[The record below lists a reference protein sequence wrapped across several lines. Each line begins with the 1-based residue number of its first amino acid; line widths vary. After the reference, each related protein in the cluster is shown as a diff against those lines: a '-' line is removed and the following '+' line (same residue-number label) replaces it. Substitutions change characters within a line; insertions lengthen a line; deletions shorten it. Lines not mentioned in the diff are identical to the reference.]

1 MITKFSLL
9 KRIEDLEESRRQYWQ
24 EYTKLDNKIKSL
36 CSHPKKNHTV
46 LPNHRF
52 TAFLNGYP
60 SASEVTGYRVTCTI
74 CDTLLVKEI
83 TEKEAHEYRI
93 SISEA
98 AIDFLS

>member
-1 MITKFSLL
+1 MITKLSLL
-9 KRIEDLEESRRQYWQ
+9 QRIEDLEESRRQYWQ
-24 EYTKLDNKIKSL
+24 EYTKLDNKIKLL

-46 LPNHRF
+46 LPNSRF

-60 SASEVTGYRVTCTI
+60 TESEVTGYRVTCAI
-74 CDTLLVKEI
+74 CDTLIIKEL

-98 AIDFLS
+98 AIDSL